1 MVGLLIL
8 TTGLM
13 YRLSDPAFISSAFRN
28 LGAPLDAPASTANA
42 VSTKQSGDPGL
53 DGRSLTP
60 EGVELIPQ
68 SVRQASLWLEAFRK
82 GSVDVHRD
90 LAEHFLAPLPSES
103 KFAEITQLW
112 AEAVEQEQKFETLG
126 DIVGKVSEQDTEL
139 FLRWLND
146 WKDFRA
152 CLAQSSLESLKQAK
166 HWDGFELALDRM
178 LLENIRDAS
187 VWRSFERSTLLR
199 HLDRAHQL
207 LPKLSTTSQST
218 PIRSVLLSASPET
231 YRGSFVRMRGKVVLE
246 PKTNTLEDP
255 YFGSLTYHV
264 LWIDPADESTQPV
277 CLFSIDPFP
286 WDAASPETSE
296 IEFEG
301 LFLKRLAYRSKR
313 GADVAPL
320 LIGRIV
326 TAERMETAETSEA
339 TIAIPRLVESVNP
352 VTKWQRMARIQ
363 TVFTPLVRGLIQDK
377 KECQLLAAQAPRPP
391 SEEALQLL
399 FQFQRWQL
407 PSPWNHDPIEGLLP
421 VKEIVGIAKK
431 VETIPLPSP
440 TAEWM
445 EASEVYRVTL
455 EDHSTPKPRTY
466 YAWSRSVPSAWKKVS
481 TLHQPC
487 TVRGMELDES
497 HTQGPPV
504 LFVDQLQWQWS
515 SDDKVTNLQPA
526 LNPEWGWLGES
537 GWDLA
542 QRDRILAL
550 QKQALQVDEFPHLMQ
565 LVKIAPQFPRSFW
578 SQKREARG
586 LEVGT
591 ILRNPDKHVFDRIR
605 TRVRVLRVARIEVP
619 TPTSAQALEG
629 KYYFEVDGLADLG
642 VEGPV
647 RFQRK
652 PNDPEPSIFEHEF
665 PVTLLCRE
673 IPTWLMDD
681 QDINNLSITKQFYSD
696 RLPSDVWYPRRE
708 VLVDGIFYRLWQY
721 SNGRSADLD
730 QMEVQLA
737 PLIAC
742 SEIRLADTQSIRR
755 VRQSLDQV
763 GLFLVVTLVAA
774 IGVIWQATR
783 IGKRKRGLRPISS
796 SLSTESIEEDSN
808 SE

>member
-1 MVGLLIL
+1 MIGLLVL

-28 LGAPLDAPASTANA
+28 LGAPLDAPSPTASASSA
-42 VSTKQSGDPGL
+42 QKLGDPGV
-53 DGRSLTP
+53 DGKSLTT
-60 EGVELIPQ
+60 GAVEPAPQ
-68 SVRQASLWLEAFRK
+68 LLRQASLWLEVFRK

-103 KFAEITQLW
+103 KFAEITRLW

-126 DIVGKVSEQDTEL
+126 DVVGKVSEQDTEV

-152 CLAQSSLESLKQAK
+152 CLDQSSLESLKRAK
-166 HWDGFELALDRM
+166 RWDGFELALDRM

-187 VWRSFERSTLLR
+187 VWRSFERPTLLR

-207 LPKLSTTSQST
+207 LPKLTTTSQST

-255 YFGSLTYHV
+255 YFGTLTYHV

-286 WDAASPETSE
+286 WNAASPETSE

-301 LFLKRLAYRSKR
+301 VFLKRLAYRSKR

-326 TAERMETAETSEA
+326 TAERKETAEPSEI
-339 TIAIPRLVESVNP
+339 TIALPRLTETMNP
-352 VTKWQRMARIQ
+352 VTEWQSMARIQ
-363 TVFTPLVRGLIQDK
+363 TVLTPLVQGLVHDK
-377 KECQLLAAQAPRPP
+377 KECQLLAATAPQPP
-391 SEEALQLL
+391 SAEALQLL

-407 PSPWNHDPIEGLLP
+407 PSPWIRGPIEGLLP
-421 VKEIVGIAKK
+421 VKQIAAIAKK
-431 VETIPLPSP
+431 VETVRLPGA

-445 EASEVYRVTL
+445 ESPEVYRVTL
-455 EDHSTPKPRTY
+455 EDRSSEKLRTY
-466 YAWSRSVPSAWKKVS
+466 YAWSRSVPSTWKKVS

-497 HTQGPPV
+497 ITQGPPV
-504 LFVDQLQWQWS
+504 LLVDQLQWQWS
-515 SDDKVTNLQPA
+515 IDDKVTSLQPG

-542 QRDRILAL
+542 QLDRILAL
-550 QKQALQVDEFPHLMQ
+550 QKQALQVDEFPHLLQ

-619 TPTSAQALEG
+619 TPATAQALEG
-629 KYYFEVDGLADLG
+629 
-642 VEGPV
+642 
-647 RFQRK
+647 
-652 PNDPEPSIFEHEF
+652 
-665 PVTLLCRE
+665 
-673 IPTWLMDD
+673 
-681 QDINNLSITKQFYSD
+681 
-696 RLPSDVWYPRRE
+696 
-708 VLVDGIFYRLWQY
+708 
-721 SNGRSADLD
+721 
-730 QMEVQLA
+730 
-737 PLIAC
+737 
-742 SEIRLADTQSIRR
+742 
-755 VRQSLDQV
+755 
-763 GLFLVVTLVAA
+763 
-774 IGVIWQATR
+774 
-783 IGKRKRGLRPISS
+783 
-796 SLSTESIEEDSN
+796 STTSKSMG
-808 SE
+808 